1 MKQTTVGIPGFR
13 LSLLPRLG
21 LFLTLAT
28 LLGIPGPATGAQTE
42 TMRQYQFD
50 VVDGEVALVMKE
62 VDRPV
67 PGANEVLVRVRATS
81 LNRRDLSILQ
91 SQYGGGNPRTG
102 LVPLSDGAGE
112 VIGVG
117 PGVTR
122 FEVGDR
128 VAGIFFARWMDGRPS
143 ALTNASARGGSIDGM
158 LSEMIVSHE
167 DGLVEIPEHL
177 TFEEAA
183 TLPCAAVTAW
193 NALFKHGGLSEH
205 EFVLLEGTG
214 GVSIFG
220 LQFSVAA
227 GARPIITSSSD
238 TKLMRAR
245 ELGAYGTV
253 NYRTNVEWQDEVRAI
268 TGGAG
273 VTQVLEVGGRETLPR
288 AMRALGYGAHIAI
301 IGGLSGFANTMP
313 LGSFVGLGTR
323 VTGIYVGSREDFE
336 TMNAFITEH
345 RLRPIIDRVFTLE
358 EAPAAYEHMASGSH
372 LGKIVIAL

>member
-1 MKQTTVGIPGFR
+1 MKTSFFLAV
-13 LSLLPRLG
+13 LLVLP
-21 LFLTLAT
+21 A
-28 LLGIPGPATGAQTE
+28 PATGAQAE

-50 VVDGEVALVMKE
+50 VVDNEVALVMKD
-62 VDRPV
+62 VTRPT

-117 PGVTR
+117 SGVTR

-128 VAGIFFARWMDGRPS
+128 VAGIFFARWIDGRRS
-143 ALTNASARGGSIDGM
+143 AMTNASARGGAIDGM

-177 TFEEAA
+177 SFEEAA
-183 TLPCAAVTAW
+183 TLPCAGLTAW
-193 NALFKHGGLSEH
+193 NALFKHGDLAEDD
-205 EFVLLEGTG
+205 FVLLEGTG

-227 GARPIITSSSD
+227 GARPIITSSRD
-238 TKLMRAR
+238 EKLARAR
-245 ELGAYGTV
+245 ELGAFGTV
-253 NYRTNVEWQDEVRAI
+253 NYRTNTEWQDEVRAI
-268 TGGAG
+268 TGNEG
-273 VTQVLEVGGRETLPR
+273 VTHVLEVGGEETLPR

-301 IGGLSGFANTMP
+301 IGGLSGFANDMP
-313 LGSFVGLGTR
+313 LGSFVGQGTS

-336 TMNAFITEH
+336 AMNAFLTEH
-345 RLRPIIDRVFTLE
+345 QMRPIIDRVFPLE
-358 EAPAAYEHMASGSH
+358 EAPAAYDYMASGSH
-372 LGKIVIAL
+372 LGKIVITL

>member
-1 MKQTTVGIPGFR
+1 MKTSFLQRSSR
-13 LSLLPRLG
+13 LEPIV
-21 LFLTLAT
+21 LAT
-28 LLGIPGPATGAQTE
+28 GLAAVLAIPGPATGAQAQ
-42 TMRQYQFD
+42 TMRQYQLD

-91 SQYGGGNPRTG
+91 SQYGGGNPRRG

-117 PGVTR
+117 PGVSR
-122 FEVGDR
+122 FAVGDR

-143 ALTNASARGGSIDGM
+143 AMTNASARGGAIDGM

-167 DGLVEIPEHL
+167 NGLVEIPEHL
-177 TFEEAA
+177 SFEEAA
-183 TLPCAAVTAW
+183 TLPCAGVTAW
-193 NALFKHGGLSEH
+193 NALFKHGGLSEND
-205 EFVLLEGTG
+205 FVLLEGTG

-227 GARPIITSSSD
+227 GARPIITSSRD
-238 TKLMRAR
+238 AKLVRAR

-253 NYRTNVEWQDEVRAI
+253 NYRTNAEWQDEVRDI

-273 VTQVLEVGGRETLPR
+273 VTHVLEVGGQETLPR
-288 AMRALGYGAHIAI
+288 AMRALGYGAHVAI
-301 IGGLSGFANTMP
+301 IGGLSGFANDLP
-313 LGSFVGLGTR
+313 LGSFVGRGTS

-336 TMNAFITEH
+336 AMNAFIIEH
-345 RLRPIIDRVFTLE
+345 RLRPVIDRVFTLE
-358 EAPAAYEHMASGSH
+358 DAPAAYDHMASGSH